1 MVLRAV
7 VLLLVM
13 ITGVSTLSMS
23 ALAGRKRVVIFGAT
37 GYIGK
42 YVVKESV
49 RRGFDS
55 KCHHTMLLPNSSHA
69 SYSLLYVAAVAVV
82 REGSKVREDYLSG
95 AEIVVSD
102 VTSEENIL
110 STALSKP
117 ADVVISCLA
126 SRSGVRKDAFAIDY
140 QATLNCLSAARA
152 KRASQFILLSAFCV
166 KKPLLQFQKAKL
178 QFEDKLVNAGD
189 IKYR

>member
-152 KRASQFILLSAFCV
+152 TRA
-166 KKPLLQFQKAKL
+166 
-178 QFEDKLVNAGD
+178 
-189 IKYR
+189 